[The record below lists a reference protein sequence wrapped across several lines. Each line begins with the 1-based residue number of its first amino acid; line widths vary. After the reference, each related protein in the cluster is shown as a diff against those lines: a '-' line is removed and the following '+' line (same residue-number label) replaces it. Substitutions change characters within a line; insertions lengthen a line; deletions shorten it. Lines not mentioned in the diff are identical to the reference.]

1 MLDVPRVMEMLQD
14 RDLYIVELG
23 LVDIELKVTA
33 CGSIV
38 QHEGEGS
45 GSCRSVCMVS
55 V

>member
-1 MLDVPRVMEMLQD
+1 MLDVPRVVEML
-14 RDLYIVELG
+14 RGWDLYIVELG

-38 QHEGEGS
+38 RHESEGS
-45 GSCRSVCMVS
+45 RSCRSVCMVS